1 MVSSGPIS
9 STSRPVSSRT
19 SRIAVSATVSPG
31 SWAPLG
37 RVHWR
42 VPLTERWATSAT
54 GASGLGWAST
64 TPPAETARAV
74 RTVSFPAW

>member
-1 MVSSGPIS
+1 M
-9 STSRPVSSRT
+9 SRRVLAALAVLL
-19 SRIAVSATVSPG
+19 AVSTGLAAPVTVSPG

-37 RVHWR
+37 SVHCR
-42 VPLTERWATSAT
+42 APLTERWATSAT